1 MKAAVLL
8 VGSALAFG
16 LAASGCGDDSAVNAP
31 PAKAPQ
37 GGEGGE
43 PSHST
48 AGEPTAAGAT
58 SAGAPN
64 AAGENAGGA
73 AGASAGPCVL
83 GSEWELV
90 DDFVH
95 SEGLPTNVVG
105 VAADSAGNVYAVGL
119 GRATGKPVGVLRR
132 SPDAGKTWV
141 DLPWSV
147 ELPNDIATDGDG
159 NVFVTAGTS
168 DAAVLKSDDLGDS
181 FENVFDIP
189 TAPSSET
196 DPCNTGFVATG
207 PAGIVV
213 AGASCDSTGWVVAKS
228 EDGGKSWGLA
238 FTFQLSPG
246 KTARMHDVG
255 VDAFGRAYAI
265 GSAVDA
271 DDTVHW
277 VTVRGGDQKGIVS
290 DDFQLE
296 AGLEA
301 QALGFSSHGAPLV
314 VGFASDAD
322 GTHGIV
328 RRQMSVDAWETID
341 QLDARATDIEAVGA
355 QLVVSGEAEDGDLLS
370 VTTRRSDDFGTTW
383 EPLAA
388 YELVKGKSSFSGQLA
403 ADPSGNVYASIAG
416 RDAAD
421 VPHWIIRKLACQ

>member
-1 MKAAVLL
+1 MNAAACLIFGAVTL
-8 VGSALAFG
+8 ALS
-16 LAASGCGDDSAVNAP
+16 ASGCGDDPSVSAP
-31 PAKAPQ
+31 PGNPPP

-43 PSHST
+43 PGSSA
-48 AGEPTAAGAT
+48 AGEPGSSGTHSG
-58 SAGAPN
+58 GEPG

-73 AGASAGPCVL
+73 AGATSGPCEL
-83 GSEWELV
+83 GSEWEVV
-90 DDFVH
+90 DDYVH

-119 GRATGKPVGVLRR
+119 GRALGEPIGALRR

-141 DLPWSV
+141 DVEWSGP
-147 ELPNDIATDGDG
+147 LPNDIATDGAG

-168 DAAVLKSDDLGDS
+168 AAAVLKSGDQGAS
-181 FENVFDIP
+181 FDSVFDIP
-189 TAPSSET
+189 TSAGSVD

-228 EDGGKSWGLA
+228 NDAGENWDTA
-238 FTFQLSPG
+238 FTFQLSAG
-246 KTARMHDVG
+246 KTARMQDVG

-265 GSAVDA
+265 GYAVDA

-277 VTVRGGDQKGIVS
+277 VTVREGDPMGIVS

-301 QALGFSSHGAPLV
+301 QALGFSSHGAPIV
-314 VGFASDAD
+314 VGYATDGD

-328 RRQMSVDAWETID
+328 RRQMSVDAWETIE
-341 QLDARATDIEAVGA
+341 QFDARASDVEAVGA
-355 QLVVSGEAEDGDLLS
+355 ELVVSGEAEDGDLIS
-370 VTTRRSDDFGTTW
+370 VTTRRSADSGITW
-383 EPLAA
+383 QSLDVYAFVEDR
-388 YELVKGKSSFSGQLA
+388 SSFSGQLA
-403 ADPSGNVYASIAG
+403 ADPAGNVYASIAG
-416 RDAAD
+416 RDADD
-421 VPHWIIRKLACQ
+421 VPHWIIRKLACR